1 MNSTNRDL
9 YALPGLESLIDNLYP
24 GMKIDARIVEVLK
37 KNTYI
42 LRVWGYN
49 ILAESNYPFEKFNEV
64 ILHVRSTYPKLV
76 FHLQLSPN
84 RTQGALY
91 A

>member
-1 MNSTNRDL
+1 M
-9 YALPGLESLIDNLYP
+9 E
-24 GMKIDARIVEVLK
+24 ARIVEVLS
-37 KNTYI
+37 KNIYI

-76 FHLQLSPN
+76 FQMRLAPN
-84 RTQGALY
+84 KRRGALY